1 MLAFD
6 VRMEN
11 ATGAATGAKVE
22 TIACEFDD
30 RGLVGSVGIR
40 VVLEDESVVHIA
52 YRDMVQVVVTD
63 ATLISSRAQL
73 NSDICVVNEDL
84 ADIRLVAHKLHAY
97 QLAVPLLG
105 PIKLH
110 IFQSIDTALDCH
122 DYA

>member
-1 MLAFD
+1 
-6 VRMEN
+6 MEN

-22 TIACEFDD
+22 TTACEFDD

-84 ADIRLVAHKLHAY
+84 ADIRLVAHKLHA
-97 QLAVPLLG
+97 
-105 PIKLH
+105 
-110 IFQSIDTALDCH
+110 
-122 DYA
+122 